1 LIPNCEDRA
10 ENNKLKEH
18 LNLSLLEIKDLKVHF
33 TTDHGVVIAIDRIDF
48 SIEKGEIVGLVGE
61 SGCGK
66 TTIGKSILRVLP
78 EPGGKI
84 VSGAVFFDEKN
95 LLNISEKEFHSKIRG
110 RAITV
115 IPQDPST
122 YFNPVFTIGSQFLDI
137 IKYKVNSEQNNDKRR
152 KGTPKRPA
160 FLKNRT
166 RKNKIVEML
175 KSVQIS
181 TPEKQLHKYAH
192 EFSGG
197 QRQRIMI
204 AMALAPKPALIIAD
218 EATTALDVTIEAQ
231 ILVLLRNLT
240 KTYNTSVLFI
250 THDLGVA
257 NEICDR
263 ITVMYAGQI
272 MESAP
277 TESFFSSPCHP
288 YTRGLLDS
296 LPNPKGNIKTI
307 KGEIPPLIN
316 PPKGCRFHPRC
327 PRMLPRCKEKLPE
340 TIEIIADHF
349 VRCFNH
355 FTD

>member
-1 LIPNCEDRA
+1 
-10 ENNKLKEH
+10 
-18 LNLSLLEIKDLKVHF
+18 LNLLEIKDLEVQF
-33 TTDHGVVIAIDRIDF
+33 ITDHGIVMAIDKINL
-48 SIEKGEIVGLVGE
+48 SIAKGEILGLVGE

-78 EPGGKI
+78 EPSGKI
-84 VSGAVFFDEKN
+84 VSGAVIFNERN
-95 LLNISEKEFHSKIRG
+95 LLEIGENEFNSKVRG
-110 RAITV
+110 RAITL

-122 YFNPVFTIGSQFLDI
+122 YFNPVFTVGSQFRDI
-137 IKYKVNSEQNNDKRR
+137 VKYKVDLKQIEPKTNNRIYR
-152 KGTPKRPA
+152 KSTIFKSGDR
-160 FLKNRT
+160 
-166 RKNKIVEML
+166 NKKVIEML
-175 KSVQIS
+175 KSVQLS
-181 TPEKQLHKYAH
+181 APEKQMHKYAH

-231 ILVLLRNLT
+231 ILVLLRKLT
-240 KTYNTSVLFI
+240 KEYDTSVLFV

-272 MESAP
+272 MESAS
-277 TESFFSSPCHP
+277 TESFFSAPCHP

-296 LPNPKGNIKTI
+296 LPNPKGIIRTI
-307 KGEIPPLIN
+307 KGEVPPLIN

-327 PRMLPRCKEKLPE
+327 PRRLSICEEKNPE
-340 TIEIIADHF
+340 TTEIKSTHF

>member
-1 LIPNCEDRA
+1 
-10 ENNKLKEH
+10 
-18 LNLSLLEIKDLKVHF
+18 LNLLEIKDLEVHF
-33 TTDHGVVIAIDRIDF
+33 ITDHGVVMAIDKINL
-48 SIEKGEIVGLVGE
+48 SIAKGEILGLVGE

-78 EPGGKI
+78 EPSAKI
-84 VSGAVFFDEKN
+84 VSGAVFFDERN
-95 LLNISEKEFHSKIRG
+95 LLDLNEKEFHSKVRG
-110 RAITV
+110 RAITI

-137 IKYKVNSEQNNDKRR
+137 IKYKVDSEQYDNKRNI
-152 KGTPKRPA
+152 KAPKRPT
-160 FLKNRT
+160 FLKSRARN
-166 RKNKIVEML
+166 KKIVEML
-175 KSVQIS
+175 KSVQLA
-181 TPEKQLHKYAH
+181 TPEKQMHKYAH

-204 AMALAPKPALIIAD
+204 AMALAPNPALIIAD

-240 KTYNTSVLFI
+240 KEYDTSVLFI

-296 LPNPKGNIKTI
+296 LPNPKGKIKTI
-307 KGEIPPLIN
+307 KGQIPPLIN
-316 PPKGCRFHPRC
+316 PPQGCRFHPRC
-327 PRMLPRCKEKLPE
+327 PRRLPVCEEKFPE
-340 TIEIIADHF
+340 TTEIKSAHF

-355 FTD
+355 FAD

>member
-1 LIPNCEDRA
+1 MN
-10 ENNKLKEH
+10 
-18 LNLSLLEIKDLKVHF
+18 LLEIKNLEVHF
-33 TTDHGVVIAIDRIDF
+33 ITDHGVVMAIDKINL
-48 SIEKGEIVGLVGE
+48 SIAKGEILGLVGE

-78 EPGGKI
+78 EPSGKI
-84 VSGAVFFDEKN
+84 VSGTVIFDEKN
-95 LLNISEKEFHSKIRG
+95 LLELNENEFNSKVRG

-122 YFNPVFTIGSQFLDI
+122 CFNPVFTIGSQFRDI
-137 IKYKVNSEQNNDKRR
+137 VKHKVDLKQINSKRN
-152 KGTPKRPA
+152 
-160 FLKNRT
+160 NRT
-166 RKNKIVEML
+166 YKKSTIFKRGERNKKVIEML
-175 KSVQIS
+175 KSVQLS
-181 TPEKQLHKYAH
+181 TPEKQIHKYAH

-204 AMALAPKPALIIAD
+204 AMALAPNPALIIAD

-240 KTYNTSVLFI
+240 KEYDTSVLFV

-272 MESAP
+272 MESAS
-277 TESFFSSPCHP
+277 TESFFSSPRHP

-296 LPNPKGNIKTI
+296 LPNPKGKIKTI

-327 PRMLPRCKEKLPE
+327 PRRLSICEEKIPE
-340 TIEIIADHF
+340 TTEIKSAHF

-355 FTD
+355 FAD